1 MNARVLMRVAAAVG
15 GLILSATVGHAA
27 EVKVFTSVA
36 LTAALNELSPIFEQ
50 KTGHKLVIDYN
61 LAAVQKKRLVEG
73 DRADVIIL
81 TRSMMEDLAKQNK
94 LAPGN
99 IVNVAGTP
107 VALAAR
113 AGVPKPDISTVE
125 AFKQTLL
132 SAKSI
137 SYADPAKG
145 GLSGVVAG
153 KAIERLGIAEQ
164 MKAKTTLVPGAQSPD
179 LVAKGEVEF
188 GIAQASE
195 IVPIAGIQLVGP
207 LPGELGSMTLF
218 TGGVGAE
225 TQSADAAKALI
236 DFLSGPKRRR
246 TSSRRGSKRDY
257 KWCTET
263 GSQTPISLKRLALS
277 GTIVTP
283 RLPARAEFSF
293 PCSATIRSPSPPC
306 ASLSHAPS
314 HAHSS
319 SARAAAKLRV
329 DHHDRY

>member
-1 MNARVLMRVAAAVG
+1 MKARVLMRVAAAVG

-36 LTAALNELSPIFEQ
+36 LTASLNEVSPIFEQ
-50 KTGHKLVIDYN
+50 KTGHKVVIDYN
-61 LAAVQKKRLVEG
+61 LAAVQKKRLVDG

-81 TRSMMEDLAKQNK
+81 TRSMMEDLAKEKK
-94 LAPGN
+94 LAPGDL
-99 IVNVAGTP
+99 VNVAGTP

-132 SAKSI
+132 SARSI

-145 GLSGVVAG
+145 GLSGVVAS

-179 LVAKGEVEF
+179 LVAKGEVEL

-195 IVPIAGIQLVGP
+195 IVPIAGTQLVGP

-218 TGGVGAE
+218 TGAVGAE

-236 DFLSGPKRRR
+236 DFLSGPEAAPHFK
-246 TSSRRGSKRDY
+246 SKGFQ
-257 KWCTET
+257 T
-263 GSQTPISLKRLALS
+263 GL
-277 GTIVTP
+277 
-283 RLPARAEFSF
+283 
-293 PCSATIRSPSPPC
+293 
-306 ASLSHAPS
+306 
-314 HAHSS
+314 
-319 SARAAAKLRV
+319 
-329 DHHDRY
+329 

>member
-1 MNARVLMRVAAAVG
+1 MKARVLMRVTAAVG

-36 LTAALNELSPIFEQ
+36 LTAALNEVSPIFEQ
-50 KTGHKLVIDYN
+50 KTGHKVVIDYN
-61 LAAVQKKRLVEG
+61 LAAVQKKRLVDG

-81 TRSMMEDLAKQNK
+81 TRSMMEDLAKEKK
-94 LAPGN
+94 LAPGDL
-99 IVNVAGTP
+99 VNVAGTP

-132 SAKSI
+132 SARSI

-145 GLSGVVAG
+145 GLSGVVAS

-164 MKAKTTLVPGAQSPD
+164 MKAKTTLVPGAQSSD
-179 LVAKGEVEF
+179 LVAKGEVEL

-195 IVPIAGIQLVGP
+195 IVPIAGTQLVGP

-218 TGGVGAE
+218 TGAVGAE

-236 DFLSGPKRRR
+236 DFLSGPEAAPHFK
-246 TSSRRGSKRDY
+246 SKGFQ
-257 KWCTET
+257 T
-263 GSQTPISLKRLALS
+263 GL
-277 GTIVTP
+277 
-283 RLPARAEFSF
+283 
-293 PCSATIRSPSPPC
+293 
-306 ASLSHAPS
+306 
-314 HAHSS
+314 
-319 SARAAAKLRV
+319 
-329 DHHDRY
+329 

>member
-1 MNARVLMRVAAAVG
+1 MDTRVLMRLAAAAAG
-15 GLILSATVGHAA
+15 CLMLSAAVGHAA
-27 EVKVFTSVA
+27 ELKVFTSVA
-36 LTAALNELSPIFEQ
+36 LTQALNELAPIFEQ
-50 KTGHKLVIDYN
+50 KTGNKLNISYD
-61 LAAVQKKRLVEG
+61 LAAVQKKRVLDGE
-73 DRADVIIL
+73 RADVIIL
-81 TRSMMEDLAKQNK
+81 TRAMMEDLAKQNK
-94 LAPGN
+94 LASPN

-113 AGVPKPDISTVE
+113 TGAAKPDISTAD

-179 LVAKGEVEF
+179 LVAKGEVEL

-195 IVPIAGIQLVGP
+195 IVPVAGVQLVGP

-225 TQSADAAKALI
+225 TASADAATTLI
-236 DFLSGPKRRR
+236 DFLSGAEAAPHFK
-246 TSSRRGSKRDY
+246 SK
-257 KWCTET
+257 
-263 GSQTPISLKRLALS
+263 GFVPGL
-277 GTIVTP
+277 
-283 RLPARAEFSF
+283 
-293 PCSATIRSPSPPC
+293 
-306 ASLSHAPS
+306 
-314 HAHSS
+314 
-319 SARAAAKLRV
+319 
-329 DHHDRY
+329 

>member
-1 MNARVLMRVAAAVG
+1 MSARILMRIAAAAG

-36 LTAALNELSPIFEQ
+36 LTAALKEISPIFEQ
-50 KTGHKLVIDYN
+50 KTGHRLIIDFN

-81 TRSMMEDLAKQNK
+81 PRSMMEDLAKENK

-99 IVNVAGTP
+99 LVNVAGTP

-113 AGVPKPDISTVE
+113 AGVPKPDISTVD

-132 SAKSI
+132 SARSI

-145 GLSGVVAG
+145 GLSGIVAS

-164 MKAKTTLVPGAQSPD
+164 MKAKTTLVPGAQSPE
-179 LVAKGEVEF
+179 LVAKGEVEL

-195 IVPIAGIQLVGP
+195 IVPTAGTQLVGP

-218 TGGVGAE
+218 TGGVGAG
-225 TQSADAAKALI
+225 TQSAAAAKEFI
-236 DFLSGPKRRR
+236 DFLSGPEAAPHFK
-246 TSSRRGSKRDY
+246 SKGFQ
-257 KWCTET
+257 T
-263 GSQTPISLKRLALS
+263 GL
-277 GTIVTP
+277 
-283 RLPARAEFSF
+283 
-293 PCSATIRSPSPPC
+293 
-306 ASLSHAPS
+306 
-314 HAHSS
+314 
-319 SARAAAKLRV
+319 
-329 DHHDRY
+329 

>member
-1 MNARVLMRVAAAVG
+1 MNVRVLVRVAAAAG

-27 EVKVFTSVA
+27 EIKVFTSVA
-36 LTAALNELSPIFEQ
+36 LTAALNEISPIFEQ
-50 KTGHKLVIDYN
+50 KTGHKLVIDFN
-61 LAAVQKKRLVEG
+61 LAAVQKKRVVDG

-81 TRSMMEDLAKQNK
+81 TRPMMEDLAKQNK

-99 IVNVAGTP
+99 LVNVAGTP

-113 AGVPKPDISTVE
+113 AGAPKPDISTVE

-132 SAKSI
+132 AARSI

-164 MKAKTTLVPGAQSPD
+164 MKAKTKLVPGAESPD
-179 LVAKGEVEF
+179 LVAKGEVEL

-195 IVPIAGIQLVGP
+195 IVPVAGTQLVGP

-225 TQSADAAKALI
+225 TPSAAAAKALI
-236 DFLSGPKRRR
+236 DFLSGPEAAPHF
-246 TSSRRGSKRDY
+246 TSKGFQ
-257 KWCTET
+257 T
-263 GSQTPISLKRLALS
+263 GL
-277 GTIVTP
+277 
-283 RLPARAEFSF
+283 
-293 PCSATIRSPSPPC
+293 
-306 ASLSHAPS
+306 
-314 HAHSS
+314 
-319 SARAAAKLRV
+319 
-329 DHHDRY
+329 

>member
-1 MNARVLMRVAAAVG
+1 MRVAAAVG

-36 LTAALNELSPIFEQ
+36 LTASLNEVSPIFEQ
-50 KTGHKLVIDYN
+50 KTGHKVVIDYN
-61 LAAVQKKRLVEG
+61 LAAVQKKRLVDG

-81 TRSMMEDLAKQNK
+81 TRSMMEDLAKEKK
-94 LAPGN
+94 LAPGDL
-99 IVNVAGTP
+99 VNVAGTP

-132 SAKSI
+132 SARSI

-145 GLSGVVAG
+145 GLSGVVAS

-179 LVAKGEVEF
+179 LVAKGEVEL

-195 IVPIAGIQLVGP
+195 IVPIAGTQMVGP

-225 TQSADAAKALI
+225 TQSAAAAKAFI
-236 DFLSGPKRRR
+236 DFLSGPEAATHFK
-246 TSSRRGSKRDY
+246 SKGFQ
-257 KWCTET
+257 T
-263 GSQTPISLKRLALS
+263 GL
-277 GTIVTP
+277 
-283 RLPARAEFSF
+283 
-293 PCSATIRSPSPPC
+293 
-306 ASLSHAPS
+306 
-314 HAHSS
+314 
-319 SARAAAKLRV
+319 
-329 DHHDRY
+329 